1 MYRNLSRILNEKTV
15 TTKAL
20 SVLLDVTEK
29 TALNKIRGETD
40 FSLKEAMKICAVICP
55 EYKLDYV
62 FAATAAESSD
72 IV

>member
-1 MYRNLSRILNEKTV
+1 MYRNLTKILNEKTV

-40 FSLKEAMKICAVICP
+40 FF
-55 EYKLDYV
+55 
-62 FAATAAESSD
+62 FAGSVENLCGYPSRVQA
-72 IV
+72 